1 MKTYVKG
8 KKDNSKLIMRIGD
21 YVFPVENNASIESN
35 CGFDSLNLFAPVVRL
50 SALFKSKQYAEKI
63 ENVIKSEKYKSI
75 DFCVNDDTTITGEI
89 VDCYS
94 HLKHLY
100 IYVRF
105 VLDE

>member
-8 KKDNSKLIMRIGD
+8 KKDNSKLIMRIGN
-21 YVFPVENNASIESN
+21 YEFPVENNASMESN
-35 CGFDSLNLFAPVVRL
+35 CGFNSLNLFAPVVKF
-50 SALFKSKQYAEKI
+50 SAIFRNRQIVQLI
-63 ENVIKSEKYKSI
+63 ENVIKSGKYKSI